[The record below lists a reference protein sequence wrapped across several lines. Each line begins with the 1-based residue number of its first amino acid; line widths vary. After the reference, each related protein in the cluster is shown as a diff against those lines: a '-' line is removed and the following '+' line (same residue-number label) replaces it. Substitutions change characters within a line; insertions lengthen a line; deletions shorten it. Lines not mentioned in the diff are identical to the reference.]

1 MIRFLYVNIFIVIH
15 SIIMCLYGIILS
27 FFNKDENIIHRRI
40 AVPWAKISLKACGV
54 KVEVKG
60 TEHVNRDLPCIYMS
74 NHQSYFDIF
83 TLLVGL
89 PADFKFLMKKSLM
102 KIPLLSTT
110 MRRAGYLSV
119 DRRDTKNAIIS
130 MDAAAEKIRNGAS
143 ILVFPEGT
151 RSKDGH
157 IQNFKKGG
165 FHTALKAGCD
175 IIPIAILNSRDI
187 VPKGSLRIKKGTIKM
202 SIGRPIPVKD
212 YSKGNINELIK
223 RTREAIISQMTE
235 I

>member
-1 MIRFLYVNIFIVIH
+1 
-15 SIIMCLYGIILS
+15 MCLYGIILS

-40 AVPWAKISLKACGV
+40 AMPWAKISLKVCSV

-60 TEHVNRDLPCIYMS
+60 AEHVNRDLPCIYMS

-83 TLLVGL
+83 VLLVGL
-89 PADFKFLMKKSLM
+89 PVDFKFIMKKSLM
-102 KIPLLSTT
+102 KIPLMGTT

-119 DRRDTKNAIIS
+119 DRKDIKKAIIS

-157 IQNFKKGG
+157 IQDFKKGG

-212 YSKGNINELIK
+212 YSKGNINDLIT

>member
-1 MIRFLYVNIFIVIH
+1 MIRFIFLNTFIVIH

-40 AVPWAKISLKACGV
+40 AVPWAKIYLKVCGV
-54 KVEVKG
+54 KVDVKG
-60 TEHVNRDLPCIYMS
+60 AEYVNRDLPFIYMS

-89 PADFKFLMKKSLM
+89 PVDFKFLMKKELM
-102 KIPLLSTT
+102 KIPLLGTT

-119 DRRDTKNAIIS
+119 DRGDTKNAIIS
-130 MDAAAEKIRNGAS
+130 MDAVAEKIRGGTS
-143 ILVFPEGT
+143 ILIFPEGT

-157 IQNFKKGG
+157 IQAFKKGG
-165 FHTALKAGCD
+165 FHTAIKAGCY
-175 IIPIAILNSRDI
+175 IVPIAILNSRDI

-202 SIGRPIPVKD
+202 RIGRPIPVKD
-212 YSKGNINELIK
+212 YSKENINELIT
-223 RTREAIISQMTE
+223 RTREAVISQMGMA
-235 I
+235 